1 MDGRARRH
9 SRPGVLGAKPRSQP
23 EHRWTRA
30 ISPGAARSRRRAA
43 GTGRAP
49 IRRRASRPISTI
61 CSPIRSWTPSRSPLR
76 FRRTRRSPSGRS
88 EAGKHVFVEK
98 PLAQDTVSAQRV
110 ADLADERGLVLMVGH
125 LLCYHPGVR
134 QLSDLIAR
142 GELGEVRYLHSQR
155 LNLGKIRAD
164 ENALWSLGAH
174 DISMLLELTESEPVE
189 VAARGQAH
197 MREGI
202 EDVVFAHIRF
212 ETGLAAHL
220 HLSWLD
226 PHKVRKITVVGSER
240 MATLDDMA
248 LEQKADHLGQQLR
261 LPRRELR
268 RVHHP
273 VRLRPQP
280 DGAQHR
286 AAATRVRPLPRVP
299 SHRRPPAHRRRG
311 GRRGGPSSW
320 RRCRPPSTTAGP
332 RGRCRHA
339 ASSILPTPHPGR
351 SAPAREPPPAV
362 RAGARPAARRGRRDR
377 KRCRDRGHVV
387 IHAGTRIADGCVIQ
401 DSAVIGKPP
410 KLSARSTAPTDAP
423 APASLGPGSAVCAA
437 PWSWPGPRS
446 AGTRSSATRLR

>member
-1 MDGRARRH
+1 MAVRVGIVGLGYWGPNLARNLSILDACDLTWCCEVEEARRRH
-9 SRPGVLGAKPRSQP
+9 WQSTYPTARFTADFDDLLADP
-23 EHRWTRA
+23 ELDAVA
-30 ISPGAARSRRRAA
+30 ISTPVSTHAALAERAL
-43 GTGRAP
+43 G
-49 IRRRASRPISTI
+49 
-61 CSPIRSWTPSRSPLR
+61 
-76 FRRTRRSPSGRS
+76 
-88 EAGKHVFVEK
+88 AGKHVFVEK

-110 ADLADERGLVLMVGH
+110 ADLAEERGLVLMVGH

-248 LEQKADHLGQQLR
+248 LEQKLTIWDNSFVSLAESYGEYITRSGSVHSPMVLNTEPLR
-261 LPRRELR
+261 LECAHFLECLR
-268 RVHHP
+268 TGDRPHTGGAEGVEV
-273 VRLRPQP
+273 VRLLEALQ
-280 DGAQHR
+280 
-286 AAATRVRPLPRVP
+286 
-299 SHRRPPAHRRRG
+299 
-311 GRRGGPSSW
+311 
-320 RRCRPPSTTAGP
+320 
-332 RGRCRHA
+332 
-339 ASSILPTPHPGR
+339 
-351 SAPAREPPPAV
+351 
-362 RAGARPAARRGRRDR
+362 
-377 KRCRDRGHVV
+377 
-387 IHAGTRIADGCVIQ
+387 
-401 DSAVIGKPP
+401 
-410 KLSARSTAPTDAP
+410 
-423 APASLGPGSAVCAA
+423 ASLDDGGTPRALPPGSVVDSPDAT
-437 PWSWPGPRS
+437 PGPIRT
-446 AGTRSSATRLR
+446 GP